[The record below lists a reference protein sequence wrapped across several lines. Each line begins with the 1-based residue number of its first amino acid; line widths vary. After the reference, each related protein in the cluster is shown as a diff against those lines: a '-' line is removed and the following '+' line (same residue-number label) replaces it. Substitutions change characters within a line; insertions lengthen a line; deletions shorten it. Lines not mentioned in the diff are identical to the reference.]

1 MHDQRSPN
9 LQSMRSDRI
18 LAKAQTQ
25 PHPLSQ
31 TWLDGL
37 AVLLGLALAT
47 SAYLGW
53 MSASRAQDGDY
64 DVSIQALD

>member
-9 LQSMRSDRI
+9 FQSMRSDRI
-18 LAKAQTQ
+18 LAKAQS
-25 PHPLSQ
+25 HPLSQ